1 MVTQQRNSRG
11 FSIIMALFILV
22 VLGALSAAMI
32 SIMAA
37 GADSVAREVLSA
49 RALMAAESGAQR
61 NLNEIFTPGAAV
73 NVAACQPTSVYGGF
87 AGLAGCSNTSVIVK
101 CSYIT
106 VDSVD
111 YFTLISEGRCGP
123 LADQAVRVIEVQ
135 AKDS

>member
-1 MVTQQRNSRG
+1 MVTQLRNSRG

-22 VLGALSAAMI
+22 VLSMLAAAMI

-73 NVAACQPTSVYGGF
+73 NVAACQPTRVYGGF
-87 AGLAGCSNTSVIVK
+87 AGLTGCSNVAVVVNCSSV
-101 CSYIT
+101 T
-106 VDSVD
+106 VDSID

-123 LADQAVRVIEVQ
+123 LSDQAVRIIEVQ